1 MAAALKSNRCP
12 TCGGQVEMH
21 EERHSLTVY
30 QLLPDGTV
38 DESSGS
44 VLEGAYDDDGAV
56 RLVCRQCLAV
66 LAEGH
71 RRAGGWSLEG
81 VEVS

>member
-1 MAAALKSNRCP
+1 VAAALKSNRCP

-38 DESSGS
+38 G
-44 VLEGAYDDDGAV
+44 VLGE
-56 RLVCRQCLAV
+56 
-66 LAEGH
+66 
-71 RRAGGWSLEG
+71 RA
-81 VEVS
+81 